1 MNYHEEKAGKT
12 KKSMSPNV
20 QTQIIAM
27 IKNCKLVEDHQ
38 LNSDS
43 IYDFVAE
50 RTFGKRVRRFAD
62 VDSIQKWLYD
72 ENGNRS
78 GKRAVIKPRPANELK
93 KGQKI
98 KINPP
103 KDARTFS
110 DLEQAQV
117 VFQRSNANQS
127 QSDEDIDVVS
137 PYTHP
142 SQWNTYA
149 IAHQDLLKVSTERA
163 PQQQQQQEKQQQLQ
177 HQRRRSIVREP
188 KSKETAKRKRSQSS
202 NENKKEPRFWCK
214 NCDKKYQQNSSL
226 LRHERKAHPAKRPNN
241 SESPPTEL

>member
-27 IKNCKLVEDHQ
+27 IRNCKLVEDHQ

-103 KDARTFS
+103 KDAPVYT
-110 DLEQAQV
+110 DLKRAQHD
-117 VFQRSNANQS
+117 FRRSNANQS

-163 PQQQQQQEKQQQLQ
+163 PQQQQQEKQQQLQ